1 MNLRKKVCI
10 GLGLLI
16 SSIVVGLLLPFPYN
30 LPMFIGGIIILISA
44 NSQWKKEKKERI
56 GEKK

>member
-30 LPMFIGGIIILISA
+30 LPMFIAGIIILISA
-44 NSQWKKEKKERI
+44 NSQWKKERKNR
-56 GEKK
+56 

>member
-30 LPMFIGGIIILISA
+30 LPMFIAGIIILISS

-56 GEKK
+56 DEKK